1 MMIKG
6 SDIQIGMMIKFE
18 YGLEDNW
25 VIAKVINIENN
36 IITFKMYNRFDKTLS
51 KELHQVVIESNDIVQ
66 QYEV

>member
-18 YGLEDNW
+18 YGLDDNW

-51 KELHQVVIESNDIVQ
+51 KELHQVVIESNDTVQ

>member
-51 KELHQVVIESNDIVQ
+51 KESHQVVIESNDIVQ

>member
-6 SDIQIGMMIKFE
+6 SDIQIGMLIKFE
-18 YGLEDNW
+18 YGLDDNW

-51 KELHQVVIESNDIVQ
+51 KELHQVVIESNDTVQ

>member
-51 KELHQVVIESNDIVQ
+51 KELHQVVIESNDTVQ

>member
-1 MMIKG
+1 MIKG

-51 KELHQVVIESNDIVQ
+51 KELHQVVIESNDTVQ

>member
-18 YGLEDNW
+18 YGLDDNW

-51 KELHQVVIESNDIVQ
+51 KELHQVVIESNDTVQ
-66 QYEV
+66 QYEI